1 MNRHSDRQLFEKE
14 VKRIAGE
21 LIKLA
26 RRDEKGLY
34 WISPGVHKQGEPVE
48 SNDLFNGNA
57 GIILF
62 FLALYDYDKKQ
73 VYLQTA
79 LDAAGRLLQ
88 HEQVNHPQFYTF
100 YGGAA
105 GVLYVC
111 IQLYKATGQTPYLE
125 KALELEKDYR
135 AGFNS
140 RVNQY
145 DLLSGQA
152 GILLAVLHLYANT
165 KESSLLITIDEIINK
180 LITGSHPGRTGLK
193 WDTNKHGYD
202 SLTGFSHGASG
213 IAFVLL
219 QAAQFLQAP
228 GLQYL
233 AMQAYEY
240 ENNYYEQQTGNFMD
254 LRVGAARMTAIREQY
269 QYELNNWPIA
279 AFQPTMSGIS
289 SWAHGAAGCAIS
301 RLFAINTKHHQP
313 YAGQARKALAYS
325 WQYFKQQKLID
336 YSLSSGYGGIAAA
349 FTLAA
354 QVLNEPVWQTRA
366 SIIARSAIAYYSK
379 EHTYNSKIKRSTTDC
394 GLFSGLA
401 GVGYWLLN
409 CIQPHVANNI
419 IHPAIDDTAINNEA
433 TEAISKK
440 YSVENVKTYLRNN
453 SQPDIINGLRKKHT
467 GFLQFRQRW
476 LLAQQCFS
484 ALQQL
489 TDTQWLNQH
498 FKTADHLVTTTEG
511 EEQAPVLYYCHEA
524 GIGKIP
530 VPRFTIV
537 LLERFNKGEKLA
549 VVIDFIHSSFYTD
562 EPESRVQQMIIEQV
576 KELVKAGFLLAV

>member
-1 MNRHSDRQLFEKE
+1 MNRHSDRIFIEKE

-26 RRDEKGLY
+26 SRDENGLY
-34 WISPGVHKQGEPVE
+34 WISPGPHKQGEPVE

-62 FLALYDYDKKQ
+62 FLALYSYNKKQ

-79 LDAAGRLLQ
+79 LEAAGRLLQ
-88 HEQVNHPQFYTF
+88 HKQVNHPQFYTF
-100 YGGAA
+100 YGGAT

-111 IQLYKATGQTPYLE
+111 IQLYKATGQTHYLQ
-125 KALELEKDYR
+125 KALELEKHYR
-135 AGFNS
+135 PSFNS

-165 KESSLLITIDEIINK
+165 KEPSLLITIDEIINK
-180 LITGSHPGRTGLK
+180 LITGSHIGRTGLK

-240 ENNYYEQQTGNFMD
+240 EYNYYEQHTGNFMD

-269 QYELNNWPIA
+269 QYELNTWPIG

-301 RLFAINTKHHQP
+301 RLFAINITHHQP
-313 YAGQARKALAYS
+313 YASQARKALAYS
-325 WQYFKQQKLID
+325 WQYFRQQKQID

-354 QVLNEPVWQTRA
+354 RVLNEPVWQTRA
-366 SIIARSAIAYYSK
+366 MIIARSAIAYYGK
-379 EHTYNSKIKRSTTDC
+379 EHTYNSKIKHNTTDC

-409 CIQPHVANNI
+409 CIQPRVASNI
-419 IHPAIDDTAINNEA
+419 LHPAIDAIDINNEA
-433 TEAISKK
+433 IGAISKK
-440 YSVENVKTYLRNN
+440 YSVENVKTYLSNN
-453 SQPDIINGLRKKHT
+453 SHPDIITGLRKKHT
-467 GFLQFRQRW
+467 GFLQFRQRR
-476 LLAQQCFS
+476 LLAQQHFS

-489 TDTQWLNQH
+489 TEPQWLNQH
-498 FKTADHLVTTTEG
+498 FKTADHLVTTNEC
-511 EEQAPVLYYCHEA
+511 EEEAPVLYYCDEA
-524 GIGKIP
+524 GIGKIA
-530 VPRFTIV
+530 VSRFTV
-537 LLERFNKGEKLA
+537 GLLEHFNRSEKLA
-549 VVIDFIHSSFYTD
+549 AVIASMNSAFYID